1 MTTAASAPADVTAA
15 RAEGFD
21 RGWALAMTYAVRL
34 FWQSVCLDLASS
46 FDGNVQT
53 CAIQTHVLARSDNKN
68 AEAIAMWSERAERC
82 RARAAQYREWA
93 DGKKSKP
100 LYEVQT
106 RPWLR
111 GDDE

>member
-1 MTTAASAPADVTAA
+1 MTTLQPAPADVA
-15 RAEGFD
+15 RAEFD
-21 RGWALAMTYAVRL
+21 RGWRLAMAYAIRL
-34 FWQSVCLDLASS
+34 FWQGVCLDLADG
-46 FDGNVQT
+46 FDKNVQT
-53 CAIQTHVLARSDNKN
+53 CVLKTCLLARADGENDDEIATWN
-68 AEAIAMWSERAERC
+68 ARAERC

-93 DGKKSKP
+93 DGKESKP